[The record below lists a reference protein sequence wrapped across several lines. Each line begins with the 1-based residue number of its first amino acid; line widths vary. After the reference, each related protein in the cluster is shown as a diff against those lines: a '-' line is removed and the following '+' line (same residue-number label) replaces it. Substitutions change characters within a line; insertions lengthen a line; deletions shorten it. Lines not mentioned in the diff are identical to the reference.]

1 MSFKVVTEIVSGD
14 CPSCDMSTLLVN
26 IGETNYRCVHCGD
39 TLEQKING
47 VIKYIKSP
55 DRTTKLGLRSDCLDG

>member
-14 CPSCDMSTLLVN
+14 CPSCDNPSLLVN
-26 IGETNYRCVHCGD
+26 IGNNNYRCINCGD

>member
-14 CPSCDMSTLLVN
+14 CPSCRNTTLLVN
-26 IGETNYRCVHCGD
+26 VGFSTYRCIQCGD

-47 VIKYIKSP
+47 VIKYIKA
-55 DRTTKLGLRSDCLDG
+55 DRETKLGLRADNLDG

>member
-14 CPSCDMSTLLVN
+14 CPSCEASTLLVN
-26 IGETNYRCVHCGD
+26 IGKTNYRCVHCGD

-47 VIKYIKSP
+47 VIKYIKANKE
-55 DRTTKLGLRSDCLDG
+55 TKLGLRSDCLDG

>member
-14 CPSCDMSTLLVN
+14 CPSCGNTTLLVN
-26 IGETNYRCVHCGD
+26 VGFSTYRCIHCGE

-47 VIKYIKSP
+47 VIKYIKA
-55 DRTTKLGLRSDCLDG
+55 DKETKLGLRSDCIDG

>member
-1 MSFKVVTEIVSGD
+1 MSFKIVTEIVSGE
-14 CPSCDMSTLLVN
+14 CPSCRNTSLLVN
-26 IGETNYRCVHCGD
+26 VGFSTYRCIHCGD

-55 DRTTKLGLRSDCLDG
+55 DKTTRLSLRADNLD